1 MNKEYITLNNLSKL
15 QSDIVS
21 KFNKNIYKN
30 YNFNNCELC
39 GSSHHKIIFKND
51 RYGIKINTVYCLS
64 CGFLFSNP
72 RMSNSFLKKF
82 YNSDL
87 YRLLYEEYGLENNN
101 EILYKQTIRE
111 LKSYSPRKPI
121 RPNFNKYYDKLYFDF
136 INHNISDYKTVLD
149 IGTGKGKKLLDFNF
163 IKKET
168 YGIEP
173 SEIYAKALYDYGLKV
188 KKGFLDDVSKKFDL
202 VMLSHVLEHLTDIN
216 NVIKKINLITNKYLY
231 IEVPGHVK
239 KLQSIQ
245 NAHCFYF
252 SINTLKYFFLNN
264 KFNLIKIEYCKDNE
278 FILALFE
285 KSNKKKEFNFN
296 YEEEK
301 SLIKKIHK
309 NYLLKYPILKMIKL
323 TKSEKLI
330 KNIRKRIK

>member
-1 MNKEYITLNNLSKL
+1 MVAAL
-15 QSDIVS
+15 Q
-21 KFNKNIYKN
+21 N
-30 YNFNNCELC
+30 Y
-39 GSSHHKIIFKND
+39 FKND
-51 RYGIKINTVYCLS
+51 RYGIKINTVYCLN
-64 CGFLFSNP
+64 CGFLFQTLECLIL
-72 RMSNSFLKKF
+72 LKNF
-82 YNSDL
+82 ITQL

-111 LKSYSPRKPI
+111 LKSYSPRKPK

-202 VMLSHVLEHLTDIN
+202 VMFSHVLEHLTDIN
-216 NVIKKINLITNKYLY
+216 NVIKNKFNSNKYLY

-252 SINTLKYFFLNN
+252 SINTLKYFF
-264 KFNLIKIEYCKDNE
+264 K
-278 FILALFE
+278 
-285 KSNKKKEFNFN
+285 
-296 YEEEK
+296 
-301 SLIKKIHK
+301 
-309 NYLLKYPILKMIKL
+309 
-323 TKSEKLI
+323 
-330 KNIRKRIK
+330 